1 MVSCILTAFDVNGAI
16 RQQPL
21 AQQWGPKPIQVP
33 GGRQTL
39 STQGHSLQRGFR
51 WGLEEAG
58 RQESG
63 RELSEHIIREFEV
76 LAIVGP
82 LPAPTKK
89 KS

>member
-1 MVSCILTAFDVNGAI
+1 MGPSVSSHWHSSDLPHCC
-16 RQQPL
+16 QPHMR
-21 AQQWGPKPIQVP
+21 GPKPIQVP
-33 GGRQTL
+33 GGRQTP
-39 STQGHSLQRGFR
+39 STRRHSLQRGFR

-63 RELSEHIIREFEV
+63 RGLSEHIIREFEV

-89 KS
+89 EN